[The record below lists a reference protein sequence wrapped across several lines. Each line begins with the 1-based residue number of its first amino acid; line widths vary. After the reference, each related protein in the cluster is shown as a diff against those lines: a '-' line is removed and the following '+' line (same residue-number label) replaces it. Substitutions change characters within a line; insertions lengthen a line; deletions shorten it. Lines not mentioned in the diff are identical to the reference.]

1 MKNGDISNDTPPKIV
16 VLVDVV
22 ATLSKEEVSSGSG
35 LFKKKSTKS
44 SVDINLKEVA
54 HLWNLGNKYGLSIE
68 LAGYEDQGWTLEDLE
83 KVMETLER
91 KVSNPFNYAEVYSN
105 VDQMVSLLPYRNNLK
120 GIVDLPSRVARYG
133 SYGVELSNL

>member
-1 MKNGDISNDTPPKIV
+1 MRGGDISNETPPKII

-22 ATLSKEEVSSGSG
+22 ATLKQEEVPSKSG
-35 LFKKKSTKS
+35 LFKKKSIKS

-54 HLWNLGNKYGLSIE
+54 HLWTLGNKYGLSIE

-91 KVSNPFNYAEVYSN
+91 KVSNPFNYAEVYAD
-105 VDQMVSLLPYRNNLK
+105 VDQLVSLLPYRSSLK
-120 GIVDLPSRVARYG
+120 GVVDMPGRVARYG